1 MDDSAGYRV
10 AIDTGDDGRF
20 ATDLSAAVI
29 ALSWRLGMAAPGDR
43 LAMPAR
49 ARVSLRNETRRHS
62 PEVSL
67 LPLLPGLGLRIRYVD
82 DADKTTTLFQGQLA
96 RTEPQTGSQGARRAI
111 LYAEDW
117 QQQLRENDTQLP
129 TRESGRADEII
140 ADILD
145 GLPIRRRE
153 LAGRA
158 ILGLAGHDAL
168 GETTR
173 LFSGETVPRILERG
187 RSRFA
192 LVTERWLA
200 GISAWEAIRRIVE
213 SERGRFLLRPF
224 GTRDLPAAPPL
235 ADFS

>member
-10 AIDTGDDGRF
+10 AIDTGDDGSF

-67 LPLLPGLGLRIRYVD
+67 LTLLPGLGLRICYVH
-82 DADKTTTLFQGQLA
+82 DAGKTTTLFQGQLA

-129 TRESGRADEII
+129 TQESARADEII

-168 GETTR
+168 GGNDAPLQRRDGAADIGARPLAFRPGYGALACGHQR
-173 LFSGETVPRILERG
+173 LGGDSPHRRERA
-187 RSRFA
+187 RP
-192 LVTERWLA
+192 
-200 GISAWEAIRRIVE
+200 
-213 SERGRFLLRPF
+213 FLL
-224 GTRDLPAAPPL
+224 
-235 ADFS
+235 